1 MSGSNIT
8 DDLIARGLRNPNSV
22 KLNWEFN
29 PGFGGPIKRDKLW
42 FYTSYRYTQDD
53 SYVAGMYY
61 NKNENNPSLWNYEAD
76 TSIGR
81 RCC

>member
-61 NKNENNPSLWNYEAD
+61 NRNENNPNLWNYEAD
-76 TSIGR
+76 T
-81 RCC
+81 